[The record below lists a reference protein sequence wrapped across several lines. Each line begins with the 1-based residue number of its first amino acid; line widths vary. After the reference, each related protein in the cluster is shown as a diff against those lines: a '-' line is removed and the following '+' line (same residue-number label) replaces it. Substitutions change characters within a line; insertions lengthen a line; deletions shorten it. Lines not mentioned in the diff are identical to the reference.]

1 MNNQVSLNI
10 QRSKLRINNQSILI
24 NELLDY
30 LDNTKTYKGFSIKKN
45 YIVKN
50 NIIITKLLYYNNET
64 KYNYLDI
71 DVRSLC
77 SIIAHDL
84 RDIIGKNIFFD
95 LNNGEFI
102 FYI

>member
-1 MNNQVSLNI
+1 MKPQPPINKY
-10 QRSKLRINNQSILI
+10 RSKLRINTQVNII

-71 DVRSLC
+71 DVRSLY